1 MSLYLWSP
9 ERTAID
15 EVALLAR
22 IEAMTYRGYEPC
34 APAAIAMLSAISH
47 VLLNDPQARRAPQY
61 VALGYWLRPAAMRR
75 MCDELVA
82 QATRQTSAWAPRG
95 VALHLPPTNVDT
107 IFVYSW
113 ALSVLAGNTNIVRL
127 ATTLSSDAEW
137 LVRLVARIAIEHG
150 EGDRQIF
157 CAYPYGGGLEKA
169 TSRHCDLRMIWGG
182 DAKVEAVSRIP
193 IRPDGLSI
201 GFPDRK
207 SLALIRVES
216 YEAATEAERD
226 DLANRL
232 YNDIYWFDQMG
243 CGSPRLIVW
252 EGEERRDLTTDLY
265 ARLSRI
271 VAAKNYSVETGV
283 AIGKFALANDLL
295 AEGLAD
301 RLGFRSN
308 ELCVYDAADPGSCM
322 QRVHGGGFL
331 GECFVADIADA
342 ATFVT
347 RNVQT
352 LTHFGFEREKLED
365 LARRLFSRGGYRI
378 VPIGQALQFDTEWD
392 GVELLAHM
400 TRRIVV
406 RAQ

>member
-1 MSLYLWSP
+1 MSLYLWTP
-9 ERTAID
+9 ERVVI
-15 EVALLAR
+15 EEPALLAR

-34 APAAIAMLSAISH
+34 APAAIAMLNAISH
-47 VLLNDPQARRAPQY
+47 LLLNDPQARRAPQY

-82 QATRQTSAWAPRG
+82 QATRRSSAWAPRG

-113 ALSVLAGNTNIVRL
+113 ALSVLAGNTNVVRL

-157 CAYPYGGGLEKA
+157 CAYPYGGELEKSA
-169 TSRHCDLRMIWGG
+169 SRLCDLRMIWGG

-193 IRPDGLSI
+193 VRPDGLSI

-216 YEAATEAERD
+216 YEAASEAERD

-232 YNDIYWFDQMG
+232 FNDIYWFDQMG

-252 EGEERRDLTTDLY
+252 EGQARRDLTTDLY

-271 VAAKNYSVETGV
+271 VAAKKYLVETGV

-295 AEGLAD
+295 AEGLAE
-301 RLGFRSN
+301 RLRFRSN
-308 ELCVYDAADPGSCM
+308 ELCVYDAADPGACL

-331 GECFVADIADA
+331 GECFVEDITDIAA
-342 ATFVT
+342 FVT

-352 LTHFGFEREKLED
+352 LTHFGFERDKLDE

-378 VPIGQALQFDTEWD
+378 VPIGQALQFDTDWD

-406 RAQ
+406 RT